1 MQKFVFSF
9 ENKRK
14 LRPDCMIVEI
24 TNDEIDR
31 ALRKRTRNGDTNIPT
46 QINSRPRKIW
56 LIELGYSFDT
66 RYMDKVTEKKNNMQS
81 CANCLPHR
89 GMMYCC
95 SPSSWEVLGHFLNA
109 LIVQQKRWTF

>member
-1 MQKFVFSF
+1 MTVASTARQTWEQLWQWKNLWLSLNASEWLITPNTMQKFVFSF

-66 RYMDKVTEKKNNMQS
+66 RYMDKVTEKK
-81 CANCLPHR
+81 
-89 GMMYCC
+89 
-95 SPSSWEVLGHFLNA
+95 E
-109 LIVQQKRWTF
+109 